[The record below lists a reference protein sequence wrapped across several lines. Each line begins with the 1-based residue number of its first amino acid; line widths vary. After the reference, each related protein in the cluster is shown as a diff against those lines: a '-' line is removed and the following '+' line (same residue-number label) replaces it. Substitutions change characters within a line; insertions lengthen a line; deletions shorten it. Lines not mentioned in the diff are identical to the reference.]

1 MTVVMSSIKTFQE
14 DIDKAINALSLEKT
28 PKELYQPVEY
38 ILSLGGKRLRPLLV
52 MLGNSLFNG
61 KPEWAINPAIA
72 IEVFHNFTLIHD
84 DIMDKA
90 PLRRGHATVHEK
102 WNSDIAIL
110 SGDAMMIQAYELI
123 IQTRVEFLPKLLPLF
138 NRTALEVCEGQ
149 QEDMNFETRDDVSI
163 GEYME
168 MIGKKTAVLLGC
180 ALEVGAITANASED
194 DRKNIYAFG
203 KNIGIAFQLRDD
215 LLDAYAKEDFGKQVG
230 GDIIANKKTYLLL
243 KAFELADASDKAK
256 LQQLLE
262 DETIQPPD
270 KVREVKALYNK
281 LSIPEHTEALSK
293 QYFDKAMIAMDA
305 INGNPETKAT
315 LIEYVRAL
323 MGREV

>member
-1 MTVVMSSIKTFQE
+1 MTVVMSSIKAFQQE
-14 DIDKAINALSLEKT
+14 IDSAINALDFEKE
-28 PKELYQPVEY
+28 PKELYQPLGY
-38 ILSLGGKRLRPLLV
+38 MLSLGGKRLRPLLV

-61 KPEWAINPAIA
+61 KPEWALKPAVA
-72 IEVFHNFTLIHD
+72 VEVFHNFTLIHD

-90 PLRRGHATVHEK
+90 PLRRGNPTVHEK
-102 WNSDIAIL
+102 WNNDIAIL
-110 SGDAMMIQAYELI
+110 SGDAMMVYAYELL
-123 IQTRVEFLPKLLPLF
+123 IQTQLEFLPHLIPLF

-163 GEYME
+163 PEYME

-180 ALEVGAITANASED
+180 ALEMGAITAGALET
-194 DRKNIYAFG
+194 DRKNTYDFG
-203 KNIGIAFQLRDD
+203 KNIGISFQLRDD

-243 KAFELADASDKAK
+243 KAFELADADDKAK
-256 LQQLLE
+256 LQQLLN
-262 DETIQPPD
+262 DKTIQPSD
-270 KVREVKALYNK
+270 KVKEVKALYDK
-281 LSIPEHTEALSK
+281 LSIPAHTEALSQ
-293 QYFDKAMIAMDA
+293 QYYDKAMVA
-305 INGNPETKAT
+305 IEAIDGNPETKAT